1 MSTSPIGSTG
11 YHRAVTTYYDLES
24 ATAML
29 DRVRPMAEALRD
41 QRAEV
46 ARLTE
51 RLRVA
56 QLDEETDPAVASV
69 LRARIRAIVDQM
81 EGAVDRLDDWGIVLR
96 DIRSGLLDF
105 PALVDG
111 RRVWLCWRFGEDEVA
126 WWHETTT
133 GFEGRQPASELTGS
147 RQTT

>member
-1 MSTSPIGSTG
+1 
-11 YHRAVTTYYDLES
+11 
-24 ATAML
+24 ML
-29 DRVRPMAEALRD
+29 DRVRPMIEGLRE

-51 RLRVA
+51 RLRA
-56 QLDEETDPAVASV
+56 AELDEGADPAVASV

-81 EGAVDRLDDWGIVLR
+81 EGAVGRLDDWGIVLR

-105 PALVDG
+105 PALVEG
-111 RRVWLCWRFGEDEVA
+111 RRVWLCWRLGEDAVA

-133 GFEGRQPASELTGS
+133 GFEGRQPASEFTRS
-147 RQTT
+147 RQRT